1 MEASD
6 VVAYKERWKAVAEIE
21 QKELQSA
28 TPEEKWRRLNAIR
41 QRAARL
47 GITRKN
53 DDGEMAVFLLWAR
66 LRKEYAPN

>member
-28 TPEEKWRRLNAIR
+28 TEEKWRRLNAIR

-47 GITRKN
+47 GLTRKN
-53 DDGEMAVFLLWAR
+53 DDGETAVFLLWAR
-66 LRKEYAPN
+66 LRRENTAN